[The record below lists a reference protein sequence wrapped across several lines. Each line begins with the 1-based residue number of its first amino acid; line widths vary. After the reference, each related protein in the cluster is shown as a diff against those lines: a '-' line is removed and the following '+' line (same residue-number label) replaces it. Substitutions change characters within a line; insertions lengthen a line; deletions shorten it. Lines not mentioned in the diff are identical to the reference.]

1 MKNRYLFKAK
11 IKGNNTGD
19 KELDW
24 IIGNLVVEQN
34 TDRHFII
41 DLSHFDENTKLCNVM
56 IEVDPSTICQC
67 SAVRD
72 RNKTIMFEND
82 VVKENSG
89 IRGVVRFGRYND
101 GDIAYGFYIEW
112 DKLHPLWRNDIHYW
126 LNRINV
132 IGSIIDNPE
141 LLELEVQDEAD

>member
-1 MKNRYLFKAK
+1 MKNRYLFQAK

-34 TDRHFII
+34 TGRHFII

-67 SAVRD
+67 SAV
-72 RNKTIMFEND
+72 
-82 VVKENSG
+82 
-89 IRGVVRFGRYND
+89 
-101 GDIAYGFYIEW
+101 
-112 DKLHPLWRNDIHYW
+112 
-126 LNRINV
+126 
-132 IGSIIDNPE
+132 
-141 LLELEVQDEAD
+141 